1 MLGSWNMLTG
11 IQFSDCI
18 ICVYGEDFVGR
29 DKSNFS
35 DLYVSRV
42 SCMIFNYEN
51 ILFSEKKIRSSG
63 HRLMIS
69 LNFIHFIT
77 FTKCRLQVLKSSAF
91 IGFWPLCFTTH
102 LAHEMVPKCQATPR
116 LKLRKIYV
124 PTFPFYFLILPIFT
138 FN

>member
-63 HRLMIS
+63 HRLMMS
-69 LNFIHFIT
+69 LNFIYFIT
-77 FTKCRLQVLKSSAF
+77 FKKCRLQVLKSSAF
-91 IGFWPLCFTTH
+91 IGFWPLCFTISTRPWH
-102 LAHEMVPKCQATPR
+102 GTQMSSN
-116 LKLRKIYV
+116 
-124 PTFPFYFLILPIFT
+124 PTFEIEKNIRPKFSILYSS
-138 FN
+138 